1 MQLEEICGNA
11 GGSGEVEVGRGSSD
25 WEQPVAT
32 AVFAQILQIGLG
44 SLQDVLSLGNAAD
57 EKMYWADRQKG
68 FCTW

>member
-1 MQLEEICGNA
+1 M
-11 GGSGEVEVGRGSSD
+11 GRGSSD